1 MQGLPTTPMGEIPHQ
16 LPLKILLVESNDE
29 DANLLKLLLGRLQ
42 NPPFSLEV
50 VSTLK
55 EGINCLE
62 TGSIDL
68 VILNLFLKD
77 SQGLGTFNVINQKFP
92 HVALVVFSTDHN
104 EDLAIKVIQKG
115 AHDYLVK
122 ESLDLTHIVRSM
134 RIAFDNK
141 QTKMALRAQ
150 EDQIK
155 SVLNHSFDTIVVFD
169 FNGIIFSINPSGEKT
184 FGYKAEEVR
193 GKHISELLPNPISQG
208 NGSATSQKTPF
219 PNINFAI
226 SDQLIEFVGKHKDGN
241 RISLEVSFNEIFQND
256 CKLIMGIF
264 RDITDRKLAQE
275 KLIKAQNE
283 LIRAGKLAILGE
295 MSAEISHE
303 LNQPLEAIQAYID
316 NINFLLEHKRYEDVQ
331 NNFEA
336 VCDLTQRAGNIIDN
350 IKNRLCDQSYVPES
364 ISVQETLESTL
375 SLLSLGNR
383 LKDVVVEKKFPKEM
397 LITQANSLKLEQAFL
412 NLITNALDA
421 MDGEKNKVLTLSLES
436 NKNEILLSFKDS
448 GKGLSENELPHVFEP
463 FFTTKNIK
471 KGLGLGLSISS
482 NIIKEFDG
490 SIEVN
495 NKSNRGAEF
504 IVRLPLL
511 SEPVKTI

>member
-1 MQGLPTTPMGEIPHQ
+1 MQGFSTTPMGEIPHQ

-29 DANLLKLLLGRLQ
+29 DANLLKVLLGRLQ
-42 NPPFSLEV
+42 NPPFSLEI

-55 EGINCLE
+55 EGIKYLE

-68 VILNLFLKD
+68 VILNLFLTD
-77 SQGLGTFNVINQKFP
+77 SQGLGTFNVVNQKFP
-92 HVALVVFSTDHN
+92 NVALVVFSTDHN

-122 ESLDLTHIVRSM
+122 ESLDLTHMVRSM
-134 RIAFDNK
+134 RIAYDSK

-150 EDQIK
+150 EDQMQ
-155 SVLNHSFDTIVVFD
+155 SVLNHSFDTIIAFD
-169 FNGIIFSINPSGEKT
+169 FNGIIFSLNPSGEKT
-184 FGYKAEEVR
+184 FGYKAEEVI
-193 GKHISELLPNPISQG
+193 GKHISKLIPNPIANG
-208 NGSATSQKTPF
+208 NESNTSLEPLF
-219 PNINFAI
+219 PKINFAK
-226 SDQLIEFVGKHKDGN
+226 SDQLVEFIGQHKNGN

-256 CKLIMGIF
+256 RKLLMGIF
-264 RDITDRKLAQE
+264 RDVTDRKLAQE

-283 LIRAGKLAILGE
+283 LIHAGKLAILGE

-316 NINFLLEHKRYEDVQ
+316 NINFLLEQKRYEDVQ

-350 IKNRLCDQSYVPES
+350 IKNRLSDQSFVPES
-364 ISVQETLESTL
+364 VSVQETLESTL

-383 LKDVVVEKKFPKEM
+383 LKDVVVKKNFPKEE

-421 MDGEKNKVLTLSLES
+421 MDGEKNKILTLSLKS
-436 NKNEILLSFKDS
+436 NNNEILLSFKDS

-482 NIIKEFDG
+482 NIIKEFEG
-490 SIEVN
+490 AIEVN
-495 NKSNRGAEF
+495 NNSNRGAEF
-504 IVRLPLL
+504 IVKLPLL
-511 SEPVKTI
+511 PEPVKTT